1 MKARQLIDGAS
12 YGPEELKVIEQAFDD
27 AWAAI
32 EGNFGDDPAVREN
45 ARIRLAK
52 AILSVAVEGVRGPEA
67 LKAGALEAMALAY
80 RSPEIAVPHHP
91 PGTRASLK
99 A

>member
-12 YGPEELKVIEQAFDD
+12 YGPDELKIIEQAFDD
-27 AWAAI
+27 VWAAI
-32 EGNFGDDPAVREN
+32 EGNFGDDPGIREN

-52 AILSVAVEGVRGPEA
+52 AVLSVAVEGVRDPEA

-80 RSPEIAVPHHP
+80 STPEIVVPHP
-91 PGTRASLK
+91 PRHQSFP
-99 A
+99 